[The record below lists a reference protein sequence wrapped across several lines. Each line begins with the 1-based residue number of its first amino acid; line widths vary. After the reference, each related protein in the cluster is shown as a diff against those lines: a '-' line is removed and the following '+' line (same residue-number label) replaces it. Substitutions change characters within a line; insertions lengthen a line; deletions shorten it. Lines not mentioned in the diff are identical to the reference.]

1 MVTCGRCG
9 EEGHTRRS
17 VLCPQL
23 QAPPLQQHQLSQ
35 LPPQPIPHHSVIY
48 TFPYMAETFTEVNAD
63 LYDRVLIYSTVF
75 ENEFIYNE
83 SVQTQEND
91 DGHVF
96 LIKITNPETNHSL
109 VVNVGGPHREYD
121 TRSIYAPNWIFK
133 ALGFEGEPGEV
144 IWEKVIQPPPRAT
157 KITIRPI
164 DDMMK
169 HIDAREEIE
178 EHLKLFNVLQEGTMI
193 PIPLRP
199 FDNYIAHIYI
209 EKIEP
214 GPVVLLRN
222 EVELELVVD
231 EELEPE
237 PAPQPQPKPRP
248 PTPIPPQTELLQL
261 PEELPTQ
268 QPTPA
273 ERRAI
278 MAAAAE
284 RRRLLTQESNTSN

>member
-23 QAPPLQQHQLSQ
+23 QQQPQQ
-35 LPPQPIPHHSVIY
+35 PQPPQPIPHHSVIY
-48 TFPYMAETFTEVNAD
+48 TFPYMAETFAEVNAD
-63 LYDRVLIYSTVF
+63 LYDRVLLYSSVF

-83 SVQTQEND
+83 SVQSQEND
-91 DGHVF
+91 DGRVF

-121 TRSIYAPNWIFK
+121 TRGIYAPNWIFK
-133 ALGFEGEPGEV
+133 ALGFEDEPGEV
-144 IWEKVIQPPPRAT
+144 IWEKIIQPPPRAT

-178 EHLKLFNVLQEGTMI
+178 EHLKLFNVLQEGTI
-193 PIPLRP
+193 VPIPLRP
-199 FDNYIAHIYI
+199 FDNYIAYIYI

-222 EVELELVVD
+222 EVELELVVE

-237 PAPQPQPKPRP
+237 QAQALGPRP
-248 PTPIPPQTELLQL
+248 PTPIPPQAEVLQPL
-261 PEELPTQ
+261 EEQSKPLQ
-268 QPTPA
+268 QPTVA

-284 RRRLLTQESNTSN
+284 RRRLLSQESNTSNGSSD